1 MRISMHE
8 FSVESC
14 VCFLRISVSTW
25 FRQAHL
31 KAFRDD
37 VQAENDRIAV
47 LQNETLDGESGQR
60 HGDDTAWH
68 TAGQSSN
75 GVEPSAG
82 ADTPGSGDRL
92 SSGSPAETSSSP
104 LHHQFPSPPPSASRN
119 EVDLLRTQL
128 RNESRRVRHLEELLQ
143 HRFSDV
149 GNIREVRLHLL
160 FHTVNYRRFRV
171 SYGLRKQ

>member
-1 MRISMHE
+1 MPTSTGFFM
-8 FSVESC
+8 ESL
-14 VCFLRISVSTW
+14 VFFAHQCFYVTPAGTFEGIPGWRLS
-25 FRQAHL
+25 
-31 KAFRDD
+31 RDS
-37 VQAENDRIAV
+37 IAL
-47 LQNETLDGESGQR
+47 LQNEAIDGESGQR
-60 HGDDTAWH
+60 HGDDTSWH
-68 TAGQSSN
+68 PAGQSSN

-128 RNESRRVRHLEELLQ
+128 RSESRRVRHLEELLQ

-149 GNIREVRLHLL
+149 GNIREVRLTQASTL
-160 FHTVNYRRFRV
+160 VV
-171 SYGLRKQ
+171 SSC